1 MCCAYSHLRSHM
13 MWESSDSSP
22 IQSDFPYWFSE
33 DGHLRHRTTSEP
45 YRFPFRLDDV
55 RATDREHH
63 KLCRYITQ
71 HVYQLLETSFGLVRV
86 HLEEACFV
94 FTSPGA
100 LDHPGSL
107 LVLIQDRGTARSGVW
122 SWKLSAHEG
131 LERGTQIPYLRWA
144 AALESCAVVITNP
157 NEGGK
162 TLEHHVHLVWERLVS
177 RSAAEHVFIA
187 AHGDGGLGFV
197 ELLSRNPD
205 EIQRRVKAVAFLD
218 SSHSLWHQPL
228 GQAGRDWIKS
238 HSRTWTLSSKPLNR
252 SVGSL
257 KAGSPQLSAG
267 TRCHD
272 AVPAVCMESVF
283 RFFSKSVKPK
293 ATPTPFEIITRSR
306 SRKSDQNHTNGPT

>member
-1 MCCAYSHLRSHM
+1 M
-13 MWESSDSSP
+13 MLESSDWSP
-22 IQSDFPYWFSE
+22 IQSDFPYSFSK
-33 DGHLRHRTTSEP
+33 DGHLRHRMTSEP
-45 YRFPFRLDDV
+45 YKFTFSLDDV

-63 KLCRYITQ
+63 NLCHYITQ
-71 HVYQLLETSFGLVRV
+71 HVYQLLETRFGLVRV
-86 HLEEACFV
+86 HLEEDGFV

-107 LVLIQDRGTARSGVW
+107 LVLIQDRGTVRSGVW

-131 LERGTQIPYLRWA
+131 LERGGQIPYLRWA
-144 AALESCAVVITNP
+144 ALESCAVIIMNP

-177 RSAAEHVFIA
+177 LSSAEHVFVA
-187 AHGDGGLGFV
+187 AHGYGGLGFV
-197 ELLSRNPD
+197 DLLCHNPD

-218 SSHSLWHQPL
+218 SSHSVWHQPL
-228 GQAGRDWIKS
+228 GQAGRDWLKS
-238 HSRTWTLSSKPLNR
+238 HSRTWILSGKPLNR

-257 KAGSPQLSAG
+257 KAGSPQISAG

-272 AVPAVCMESVF
+272 SVPVVCMESVF

-293 ATPTPFEIITRSR
+293 ATPTPFEIITRSK
-306 SRKSDQNHTNGPT
+306 SRKSDQDHNSI